1 MVISLLRYYL
11 TDYIGVYRTRVASLK
26 STASRLKVY
35 NDPYIPPSNLED
47 ASKVPFNK
55 RQVTV
60 VNGSL

>member
-35 NDPYIPPSNLED
+35 NDPYIPPSILED
-47 ASKVPFNK
+47 ASKEIGRASWIGRAHV
-55 RQVTV
+55 
-60 VNGSL
+60 